1 MKSKKTIFIALGS
14 IALVFTLL
22 VISYVIRQKQFQ
34 ALLDETTIMNNE
46 DTGLA
51 SAEYGTVTENET
63 ADDKLADYITVDDDI
78 ADDKVTYNK
87 TDEGGDG
94 IGNVSELIVEPS
106 AKLEDIYEEA
116 MANSNLEEYE
126 IELIRAI
133 VGNENKTFEEA
144 LQTVRPGSR
153 VVYEQTETK
162 TVSNNQNSQEPTTPK
177 QSTDNSK
184 TQSPQEPTTPK
195 QSTDNNSNTQKTTKP
210 SVNNKK
216 SFEKKKAALLEGIEE
231 LKVKFPGYDEEWDI
245 VAKEFYTD
253 EEILTQNPLDQLCV
267 LDMYAEQRDGIP
279 PMKFMREHEM
289 CEWKHM
295 PTFTAD
301 MEEHDPEGCCICRP
315 ELAGEGE
322 HEIQYNEQ
330 WSVY

>member
-1 MKSKKTIFIALGS
+1 MKSKKIIFIALGS
-14 IALVFTLL
+14 IALIVSLL
-22 VISYVIRQKQFQ
+22 VGSYIIRQKQFQ
-34 ALLDETTIMNNE
+34 ALVDETIIMNNE
-46 DTGLA
+46 DTGLV
-51 SAEYGTVTENET
+51 SAEYESLAENEI
-63 ADDKLADYITVDDDI
+63 ADDKLADYITVDDEV
-78 ADDKVTYNK
+78 ADR
-87 TDEGGDG
+87 G
-94 IGNVSELIVEPS
+94 GNVSELYVDPS

-126 IELIRAI
+126 IELIRAM

-144 LQTVRPGSR
+144 LQVVRPGWR
-153 VVYEQTETK
+153 VVYEETETQAI
-162 TVSNNQNSQEPTTPK
+162 SNDQNPQEPTTLK
-177 QSTDNSK
+177 KATNNNSN

-195 QSTDNNSNTQKTTKP
+195 KSTDNSNTQKPANT
-210 SVNNKK
+210 SVNNEKTL
-216 SFEKKKAALLEGIEE
+216 EKKKAALLEGIEE